1 MLPNRASSLHNMGMN
16 ALLSASS
23 YRPDF
28 STPGYLNANGLEMIG
43 DKTLLEHQVDALLQN
58 GVDNVYVVLPKGS
71 EEATRFLQTKG
82 GVHPIFLSKPL
93 GTGGAIALA
102 PLDDDLLFVPGN
114 FFFEVDI
121 PSMLRFHREREAL
134 LTCLCRPEAHPEKKD
149 VLTLKEN
156 GRGFI
161 ILPKETTAAR
171 DFFYSNLIPTD
182 FAILSPDLLC
192 TFDPEDPW
200 PLDFRKETLEPTLA
214 VEGLYS
220 YFSTEYALE
229 ITNAETLAKAR
240 RDFEAGIPAQKC
252 LKNPQKAFFLDRDG
266 TINVFGDF
274 VVRPDMLHLI
284 PGAAE
289 AINKIHDA
297 GYLAICVT
305 NQPVV
310 ARGECTPQEMA
321 NILANLEMLLG
332 KEGAYLDAI
341 YYCPHYPKEF
351 PGSDKR
357 FTKECR
363 CRKPRTG
370 LVEEATKAFNIDL
383 SSSWFIGDTCRDV
396 KTGQNAGTHTALL
409 LSGDPNPGK
418 RYGEAVP
425 EKTYQNLK
433 EAIDDILG

>member
-1 MLPNRASSLHNMGMN
+1 MTD
-16 ALLSASS
+16 
-23 YRPDF
+23 Y
-28 STPGYLNANGLEMIG
+28 I
-43 DKTLLEHQVDALLQN
+43 V
-58 GVDNVYVVLPKGS
+58 
-71 EEATRFLQTKG
+71 
-82 GVHPIFLSKPL
+82 PL
-93 GTGGAIALA
+93 ILFVSMALA
-102 PLDDDLLFVPGN
+102 LG
-114 FFFEVDI
+114 
-121 PSMLRFHREREAL
+121 R
-134 LTCLCRPEAHPEKKD
+134 
-149 VLTLKEN
+149 KEN
-156 GRGFI
+156 AYDIMLSGAADGLRLI
-161 ILPKETTAAR
+161 VSILPA
-171 DFFYSNLIPTD
+171 LI
-182 FAILSPDLLC
+182 LLLC
-192 TFDPEDPW
+192 
-200 PLDFRKETLEPTLA
+200 A
-214 VEGLYS
+214 VH
-220 YFSTEYALE
+220 
-229 ITNAETLAKAR
+229 
-240 RDFEAGIPAQKC
+240 
-252 LKNPQKAFFLDRDG
+252 
-266 TINVFGDF
+266 
-274 VVRPDMLHLI
+274 MLQAS
-284 PGAAE
+284 GAAE

-363 CRKPRTG
+363 CRKPGTG